1 MLFLVSLLAQDYLKL
16 LKKRLKYFGLNLK
29 TMLLLP
35 TEVGISLASK

>member
-1 MLFLVSLLAQDYLKL
+1 MACLVQYWQDFIKL
-16 LKKRLKYFGLNLK
+16 ENLK